1 MPALSRWCVRC
12 ALIYLVVGMGVG
24 SWLLIEQ
31 ANGHAPGTTWPVLHA
46 HLLLVGFLL
55 LLAMGVAHWMFPRVH
70 GTRVGRGGGWIAFAL
85 VNAGLIL
92 RVVAEPRVA
101 SGGRQPWQAVLEV
114 AAVLPTVG
122 IAVFAVTILPRIRA
136 AMTPDKARELRARA
150 NKD

>member
-55 LLAMGVAHWMFPRVH
+55 LLIMGVAHWMFPRVH
-70 GTRVGRGGGWIAFAL
+70 GTRVGRGGGWVAFAL

-92 RVVAEPRVA
+92 RVLAEPRVNWERGNPGKR
-101 SGGRQPWQAVLEV
+101 SSKSQRCSPQWGSPYSRSRSCRVFGR
-114 AAVLPTVG
+114 
-122 IAVFAVTILPRIRA
+122 R
-136 AMTPDKARELRARA
+136 
-150 NKD
+150 

>member
-12 ALIYLVVGMGVG
+12 ALVYLVVGMGVG

-31 ANGHAPGTTWPVLHA
+31 ANGHAPDATWAVLHA

-55 LLAMGVAHWMFPRVH
+55 LLIMGVAHWVFPRVH

-92 RVVAEPRVA
+92 RVLAEPRVT
-101 SGGRQPWQAVLEV
+101 SGGGQPWQAVLEV

-122 IAVFAVTILPRIRA
+122 IAVFAVTIMPRIRA
-136 AMTPDKARELRARA
+136 AMTPEKARELRARA
-150 NKD
+150 TRE

>member
-55 LLAMGVAHWMFPRVH
+55 LLIMGVAHWMFPRVH
-70 GTRVGRGGGWIAFAL
+70 GTRVGRGGGWVAFAL

-92 RVVAEPRVA
+92 RVLAEPRVN
-101 SGGRQPWQAVLEV
+101 SGGGQPWQFVLEL